1 MPIDA
6 NPTTGYHP
14 VLRPPSSVLI
24 FVRHGETAGNR
35 DRVFQT
41 YDTPLSAVGR
51 MQALRLAER
60 LGAEGPMHHLYSSD
74 LRRTMETAMIIGER
88 LGLQPVLT
96 PALRE
101 LDVGDWKGRSYPE
114 IEARYAG
121 GLEAWIAAGGVERL
135 PGPAGE
141 CLADVEAR
149 AIPFVEDLAARHAGE
164 RVVIVSHGLTLAIV
178 LAHLQGWDRLEA
190 LVNRR
195 SLVRNT
201 AVSVVEVD
209 GDGGRRCTLLGCV
222 AHLEQATGTGDR

>member
-1 MPIDA
+1 MPINA
-6 NPTTGYHP
+6 TPAPRHQP
-14 VLRPPSSVLI
+14 ILSPQPSVLI

-51 MQALRLAER
+51 MQAARLAAR
-60 LGAEGPMHHLYSSD
+60 LATEGPVHRLYSSD
-74 LRRTMETAMIIGER
+74 LRRTMETAVIIGEQ

-96 PALRE
+96 PDLRE

-141 CLADVEAR
+141 CIADVAAR

-164 RVVIVSHGLTLAIV
+164 RVV
-178 LAHLQGWDRLEA
+178 
-190 LVNRR
+190 
-195 SLVRNT
+195 
-201 AVSVVEVD
+201 
-209 GDGGRRCTLLGCV
+209 
-222 AHLEQATGTGDR
+222 